1 MKEEQVD
8 IRKKDLIKAFT
19 IEDVEMA
26 EMVNDP
32 LDAAPHLPF
41 GFLNREWKSSLEKIG
56 NTKILWSFKI
66 LWEEDGCESFNI
78 EGYVVFLDGQ
88 AGKPFLIR
96 IN

>member
-1 MKEEQVD
+1 MEEQEVE
-8 IRKKDLIKAFT
+8 IRKIDLIKEFT
-19 IEDVEMA
+19 VEEVEMM

-41 GFLNREWKSSLEKIG
+41 GFLNREWKSYLERIG
-56 NTKILWSFKI
+56 DTKILWSFNI

-88 AGKPFLIR
+88 ASKPFLTR